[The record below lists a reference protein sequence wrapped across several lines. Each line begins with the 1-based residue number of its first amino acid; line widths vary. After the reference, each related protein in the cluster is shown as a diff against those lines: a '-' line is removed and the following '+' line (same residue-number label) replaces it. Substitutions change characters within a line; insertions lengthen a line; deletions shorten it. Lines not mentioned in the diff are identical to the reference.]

1 MFLWK
6 ILLYLHH
13 KTICMKK
20 LLLLFTLIILT
31 SNLFAHDFINPIGG
45 RAAAMGGCSAAS
57 RGLWA
62 MQNNPA
68 GMAYLDKFSIGLYY
82 ENRWFL
88 SETAYKSAALA
99 LPTKFGCLGLSFNQF
114 GSSKY
119 SENKFGL
126 AYAKDFGPYLQIG
139 LQLDYLSI
147 NLGSE
152 YGRQSA
158 VTFELGI
165 QSQVTEKLRLG
176 TYIFNPVS
184 FKLEQTINQEKLPIV
199 FRFGLA
205 YQFTKDFV
213 GQCEVEKN
221 TDHDGVSLRGG
232 LEYEALKN
240 FYLRAGMQYNPNLL
254 SFGLG
259 YEIRFARI
267 DVSAQLHQMLGAS
280 LQIGMIFSIG
290 K

>member
-1 MFLWK
+1 
-6 ILLYLHH
+6 
-13 KTICMKK
+13 MKK
-20 LLLLFTLIILT
+20 PLLFIAFIALT
-31 SNLFAHDFINPIGG
+31 FNLFAHDFINPIGG
-45 RAAAMGGCSAAS
+45 RAAAMGGSSVAS

-68 GMAYLDKFSIGLYY
+68 GMAYLDKFSLGLYY

-88 SETAYKSAALA
+88 PETAYKSAALA
-99 LPTKFGCLGLSFNQF
+99 VPVKFGCLGLSFNQF

-126 AYAKDFGPYLQIG
+126 AYAKDFGRYLQIG
-139 LQLDYLSI
+139 LQLDYLLLNIGENYSK
-147 NLGSE
+147 
-152 YGRQSA
+152 QSA

-184 FKLEQTINQEKLPIV
+184 FTLKQTINQEKLPIV

-213 GQCEVEKN
+213 GQCEIEKN
-221 TDHDGVSLRGG
+221 TDHEGVSLRGG
-232 LEYEALKN
+232 LEYEALRN
-240 FYLRAGMQYNPNLL
+240 FYLRAGLQTNPGLL

-259 YEIRFARI
+259 YEISFARI
-267 DVSAQLHQMLGAS
+267 DVAAQLHQVLGAS
-280 LQIGMIFSIG
+280 IQIGMIFSIG

>member
-1 MFLWK
+1 
-6 ILLYLHH
+6 
-13 KTICMKK
+13 MKK
-20 LLLLFTLIILT
+20 PLLLIVFITLT
-31 SNLFAHDFINPIGG
+31 FSLFAHDFVNPIGG
-45 RAAAMGGCSAAS
+45 RAAAMGGCSVAS

-68 GMAYLDKFSIGLYY
+68 GMAYLDKFSLGLYY
-82 ENRWFL
+82 ENRWL
-88 SETAYKSAALA
+88 LPETAYKSAALA
-99 LPTKFGCLGLSFNQF
+99 APTKFGCLGLSFNQF

-126 AYAKDFGPYLQIG
+126 AYAKAFGPYLQIG
-139 LQLDYLSI
+139 LQLDYLLIS
-147 NLGSE
+147 LGNE

-158 VTFELGI
+158 ITFELGI

-184 FKLEQTINQEKLPIV
+184 FKLEQSINQEKLPIV
-199 FRFGLA
+199 FRFGAA

-213 GQCEVEKN
+213 GLCEIEKN
-221 TDHDGVSLRGG
+221 TDHEGVSLRGG
-232 LEYEALKN
+232 LEYEVLKN
-240 FYLRAGMQYNPNLL
+240 FYLRAGAQINPGIL

-267 DVSAQLHQMLGAS
+267 DVAAQLHQMLGAS
-280 LQIGMIFSIG
+280 IQIGMIFSIG
-290 K
+290 KRT

>member
-1 MFLWK
+1 MK
-6 ILLYLHH
+6 RILL
-13 KTICMKK
+13 
-20 LLLLFTLIILT
+20 LIILSSALT
-31 SNLFAHDFINPIGG
+31 TAFAYDIINPMGG
-45 RAAAMGGCSAAS
+45 RAAAMGGTSVAS

-68 GMAYLDKFSIGLYY
+68 GMAYLDKFSFGLYY
-82 ENRWFL
+82 ENRWML
-88 SETAYKSAALA
+88 PETAYKCGALA

-119 SENKFGL
+119 NENKFGM

-147 NLGSE
+147 RVGSD
-152 YGRQSA
+152 YGKQDA

-184 FKLEQTINQEKLPIV
+184 FRLEQSLNQEKLPIV

-205 YQFTKDFV
+205 YQFTRDFV

-221 TDHDGVSLRGG
+221 TDHEGITLRGG
-232 LEYEALKN
+232 LDYMALKN
-240 FYLRAGMQYNPNLL
+240 FYLRAGVQTNPGMLT
-254 SFGLG
+254 FGLG
-259 YEIRFARI
+259 YSIRFARI
-267 DVSAQLHQMLGAS
+267 DVAAQLHEILGPS

>member
-1 MFLWK
+1 
-6 ILLYLHH
+6 
-13 KTICMKK
+13 MKR
-20 LLLLFTLIILT
+20 FTLFLFLYFSI
-31 SNLFAHDFINPIGG
+31 SSAFAHDFVNPIGG
-45 RAAAMGGCSAAS
+45 RAAAMGGSCVAS
-57 RGLWA
+57 QGLWA

-68 GMAYLDKFSIGLYY
+68 GMANLNRYSLGLYY

-99 LPTKFGCLGLSFNQF
+99 VPTKFGCLGLSFNQF

-119 SENKFGL
+119 NENKFGL

-147 NLGSE
+147 SLGSD
-152 YGRQSA
+152 YGRQRA

-205 YQFTKDFV
+205 YNFTKDFV
-213 GQCEVEKN
+213 GQFEIEKN
-221 TDHDGVSLRGG
+221 TDHEGVSLRGG

-240 FYLRAGMQYNPNLL
+240 FYLRAGVQSNPGLL
-254 SFGLG
+254 TFGLG

-267 DVSAQLHQMLGAS
+267 DVAAQLHEVLGAS
-280 LQIGMIFSIG
+280 IQVGMIFSIG